1 MPLFTYRAYDQNGK
15 LTRGQL
21 EAVSREAGLASLHGN
36 GLIPLDFDVATA
48 RAKAPWWDRDVFS
61 GGAMPAASL
70 MLFTRELATLVK
82 ADLPVDE
89 ALKIISVQ
97 PLLPVR
103 VRRVAD
109 ALHQAVRGGESLA
122 GALSD
127 RGAEFPEYFWRLIQA
142 GETSG
147 SLGETTDDLAT
158 FLERAGESRSK
169 LVSALIYPM
178 VLFAA
183 AIAAVTVVM
192 TVLLPTVV
200 PLFKE
205 AGAQVPPALQVLL
218 TLQDFAADYW
228 PLLAAAAI
236 GAGILLMAA
245 LRNARLRSR
254 LDRFVLR
261 LPVAGRL
268 VTAHET
274 ARFARTYAT
283 MSRNGVPILDAL
295 RLTGGVLRN
304 RVFSGAIA
312 AATESVKSG
321 SRLSEPLLRSGI
333 FPELSM
339 RLLSIG
345 EQTGQVDT
353 MLLRV
358 AVVFEAAMQ
367 RQMLRILTL
376 LTPLLTLLIG
386 GTVGALILTVM
397 NAILSVN
404 ELAGQ

>member
-1 MPLFTYRAYDQNGK
+1 MI
-15 LTRGQL
+15 
-21 EAVSREAGLASLHGN
+21 SASLDERCP
-36 GLIPLDFDVATA
+36 PLRSVTA
-48 RAKAPWWDRDVFS
+48 
-61 GGAMPAASL
+61 PA
-70 MLFTRELATLVK
+70 
-82 ADLPVDE
+82 D
-89 ALKIISVQ
+89 
-97 PLLPVR
+97 
-103 VRRVAD
+103 
-109 ALHQAVRGGESLA
+109 
-122 GALSD
+122 
-127 RGAEFPEYFWRLIQA
+127 
-142 GETSG
+142 
-147 SLGETTDDLAT
+147 
-158 FLERAGESRSK
+158 
-169 LVSALIYPM
+169 
-178 VLFAA
+178 
-183 AIAAVTVVM
+183 
-192 TVLLPTVV
+192 
-200 PLFKE
+200 
-205 AGAQVPPALQVLL
+205 
-218 TLQDFAADYW
+218 
-228 PLLAAAAI
+228 
-236 GAGILLMAA
+236 
-245 LRNARLRSR
+245 ARLRAR

-274 ARFARTYAT
+274 ARFARTFAT

-304 RVFSGAIA
+304 RVFSSAIA